1 MVDHMA
7 ILDADDY
14 EQLARALTQG
24 RGEPVRRTAGRLSL
38 TVRVVPASRAWPV
51 SRLLEVVEIW
61 PDWDARQYLTSL
73 EELRARIQSLERWA
87 ID

>member
-1 MVDHMA
+1 MA

-24 RGEPVRRTAGRLSL
+24 RGEPVHRTAGRLSL
-38 TVRVVPASRAWPV
+38 TVQVVPASRAWPV
-51 SRLLEVVEIW
+51 PRLLEVVEIW

-87 ID
+87 TD